1 MEQSLGQ
8 NTPLSG
14 CTFPARGMVRFRRW
28 GEHVAMYVR
37 STTPYGEKM
46 HRAQG
51 KGKHTRPTL
60 AVESTV
66 QDRLI
71 THAHTHK
78 RSPFLYFISLIS
90 VHSFIHSF
98 LQGFRRVWARLSR
111 GFGTGWMYAWLCAPG
126 FDAYYYFQVVVYDW
140 TETEEWGWM
149 AGRNSSRV
157 TSSGMGCVHSVH
169 V

>member
-71 THAHTHK
+71 THAHTK
-78 RSPFLYFISLIS
+78 EAISLFHFINFS
-90 VHSFIHSF
+90 SFIHSFIHSF
-98 LQGFRRVWARLSR
+98 KDSDACGLGWAVDSGPDGCMHDSVLQGLTRIIIFRLLFMIEPKRKNEDE
-111 GFGTGWMYAWLCAPG
+111 WLDG
-126 FDAYYYFQVVVYDW
+126 IHL
-140 TETEEWGWM
+140 G
-149 AGRNSSRV
+149 
-157 TSSGMGCVHSVH
+157 
-169 V
+169 